1 MKAPEIGGPDTGR
14 EDPRASSG
22 FTALLELLVFAT
34 FVAVSIGTYFIL
46 TSGWQKENLLTPATT
61 AALLIANL
69 VPSMGL
75 LVLFGRRIAKARA
88 ERTAIGGNGRLHVR
102 LVAIFSMIAAVPTL
116 LVAIFA
122 SMLFQYGVDFWFSDK
137 SRGMFEN
144 AASFAV
150 GYNEE
155 NVADVTRNA
164 VAMASDLRAQ
174 FPAMPITSKPFQQY
188 LIWQSVTRRLNQAA
202 IIEVGEDGIARTPVM
217 LSPDR
222 KPATDRIT
230 PAVARALS
238 SGDEVVSID
247 GPDRYAAATL
257 LLPDSQV
264 YLYVSRDSEMLGSGQ
279 LQRAQTVL
287 TDYNV
292 LFARSKQL
300 QLQFNIALF
309 LLSLALVG
317 LAVWIALAVADR
329 LVNPVLELVTASRR
343 VAEGDFSVRVPE
355 TNSKDEIGTLSS
367 AFNRM
372 TLQLNGQTSALLQAN
387 SQLEARRS
395 FIETVLSGVS
405 SGVMS
410 LDQERIIRLLNRSG
424 EHLLG
429 SDRHALIGHRLA
441 DIAPELDEFVAR
453 KDGEAIVQV
462 AVKGDPRTLAAKTVH
477 DEQGYVV
484 TFEDITQQLLD
495 QRRAAWS
502 DVARRIAHEIKNPLT
517 PIQLAAE
524 RLQRRYGE
532 TVEGDR
538 STFRKL
544 TETIVRQVAD
554 LRRMVDEFSSFAR
567 MPKPVFREENITE
580 LAKQAMFLHEV
591 AHPAIRFEVAMGEQ
605 ISPMVC
611 DRRQMAQLFTN
622 IIKNA
627 VEAIHH
633 KPKSVETSGEDMILL
648 DIHQPEHDRLV
659 IRLSDTGVGLPK
671 ERSAIVE
678 PYMTTREG
686 GTGLGLAIVKKIV
699 EEHFGEISFEDRPG
713 GGTVVTLIFDPQTLG
728 PLAVVADH
736 ERREG
741 EGIPASLTRIIQGS

>member
-1 MKAPEIGGPDTGR
+1 MKAPEIGN
-14 EDPRASSG
+14 EDARASSG
-22 FTALLELLVFAT
+22 FTALVELLVFVT
-34 FVAVSIGTYFIL
+34 FVSVSIGTYFIL
-46 TSGWQKENLLTPATT
+46 TSGWQRQNLLTPALT

-88 ERTAIGGNGRLHVR
+88 ERTAIGSNGRLHVR

-116 LVAIFA
+116 FVAIFA

-155 NVADVTRNA
+155 NVADVTANA
-164 VAMASDLRAQ
+164 TAMASDLRNQ
-174 FPAMPITSKPFQQY
+174 FPAMPITSKAFQQFF
-188 LIWQSVTRRLNQAA
+188 IWQAVTRRLNQTA
-202 IIEVGEDGIARTPVM
+202 IIEIGDDGIARTATM
-217 LSPDR
+217 LNPDK

-230 PAVARALS
+230 PDVVRALA
-238 SGDEVVSID
+238 SGKEAVSID
-247 GPDRYAAATL
+247 GSDRYAAATL
-257 LLPDSQV
+257 LLPDSHV
-264 YLYVSRDSEMLGSGQ
+264 YLYVSRDSKLWGSGQ

-287 TDYNV
+287 ADYNE

-309 LLSLALVG
+309 LLSLMLVG
-317 LAVWIALAVADR
+317 LAVWIALLVADR

-355 TNSKDEIGTLSS
+355 NNSKDEIGTLSS

-410 LDQERIIRLLNRSG
+410 LDQDRIIRLLNRSG

-429 SDRHALIGHRLA
+429 ADRADLIGQPLA
-441 DIAPELDEFVAR
+441 HIAPELDEFVTR

-462 AVKGDPRTLAAKTVH
+462 AIHGDPRTLAAKTVH
-477 DEQGYVV
+477 DDLGYVV

-544 TETIVRQVAD
+544 TETIVRQVGD

-567 MPKPVFREENITE
+567 MPKPVFREENIAE
-580 LAKQAMFLHEV
+580 LARQAMFLHEV
-591 AHPAIRFEVAMGEQ
+591 AHPAIRFEVDMGEQ
-605 ISPMVC
+605 INPMVC

-633 KPKSVETSGEDMILL
+633 KPKSIENNIQDEIIL
-648 DIHQPEHDRLV
+648 DIHQPTHDQLV
-659 IRLSDTGVGLPK
+659 ITLSDTGVGLPK

-699 EEHFGEISFEDRPG
+699 EEHFGEITFEDRIG
-713 GGTVVTLIFDPQTLG
+713 GGTVVKLLFDPQTLA
-728 PLAVVADH
+728 PLASGAAEEVRDC
-736 ERREG
+736 EG
-741 EGIPASLTRIIQGS
+741 LPATLTRQTQGN